1 MPSRK
6 ADAELKF
13 SAQTQP
19 LAPKYSLQFSLLR
32 GHGQQLPPTLH
43 KPFSSSSASSG
54 IFHLPSK
61 TLNFAFYSRAALHF
75 HWGFV
80 CLDEELGFYSNPLWS
95 LGVSNA
101 CLTADHSSGSIASP
115 AVTLSPLLEPFQLSS
130 WPWRRF
136 WGFIISECL
145 PWPQISAGFARYNPF
160 QIFLINCSGLCLR
173 TSVFL
178 LSWDQASAE
187 FFLFKVSAW
196 NSNFFFF

>member
-1 MPSRK
+1 MGFVCLRVHSHTRGSLSAPAPGFCVAQEMVFCVFGVFFFSSSHRWRSSSSAAVEFTPPWMLSRK

-32 GHGQQLPPTLH
+32 GHSQQLIPTLH

-61 TLNFAFYSRAALHF
+61 TLNFAFYPRAALRI
-75 HWGFV
+75 HWRFV

-95 LGVSNA
+95 LRVSNA
-101 CLTADHSSGSIASP
+101 CACVAADNSSGSIASP

-136 WGFIISECL
+136 
-145 PWPQISAGFARYNPF
+145 
-160 QIFLINCSGLCLR
+160 
-173 TSVFL
+173 
-178 LSWDQASAE
+178 
-187 FFLFKVSAW
+187 
-196 NSNFFFF
+196 